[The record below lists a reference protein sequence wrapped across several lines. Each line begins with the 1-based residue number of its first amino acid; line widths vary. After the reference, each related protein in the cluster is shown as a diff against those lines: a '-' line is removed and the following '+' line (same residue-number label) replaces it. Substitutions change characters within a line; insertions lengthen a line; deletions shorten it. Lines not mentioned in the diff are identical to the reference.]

1 MHCRP
6 SGNQDADSDSAR
18 LGWDQ
23 ASAFLSRFQVLLL
36 LLLEQEPHLKTEVLE
51 GQLNQYIGIWFT
63 FIFLFLFFL
72 MLYYFYLKNLV
83 QGQEVKE
90 LLYLKHGPTVLT
102 IHEIIRI

>member
-1 MHCRP
+1 MSSVDMHCRP

-63 FIFLFLFFL
+63 FIFLFLFF
-72 MLYYFYLKNLV
+72 FDA
-83 QGQEVKE
+83 
-90 LLYLKHGPTVLT
+90 LLFLSEKFSTGSGGEGTFIP
-102 IHEIIRI
+102 